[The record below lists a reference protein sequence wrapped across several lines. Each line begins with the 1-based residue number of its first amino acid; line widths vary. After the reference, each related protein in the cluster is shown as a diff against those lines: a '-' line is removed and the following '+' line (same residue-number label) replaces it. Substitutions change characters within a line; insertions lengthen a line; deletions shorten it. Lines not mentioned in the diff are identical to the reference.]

1 MTMDWPLI
9 VILWSHIVAATV
21 WIGGML
27 FLSLVL
33 APVMRTDTSHPAPQA
48 LFRSIARR
56 YRVIVWGAIGVL
68 LVTGI
73 LLLNQHGM
81 FSRGWEKVPCSLIL
95 KLFLVAVLIGC
106 SGLHDFVMGPRSG
119 VIRKK
124 PQDTWT
130 PAEKWMALFSPW
142 IARLSVF
149 VSLGVLAVAAV
160 LKEEL

>member
-1 MTMDWPLI
+1 MTMDWPFI

-27 FLSLVL
+27 FLSLVWM
-33 APVMRTDTSHPAPQA
+33 PVMRTDTSHPTPQA
-48 LFRSIARR
+48 LFRNIARR

-68 LVTGI
+68 MVTGI

-81 FSRGWEKVPCSLIL
+81 FSRGLGKVPSPLIL
-95 KLFLVAVLIGC
+95 KLFLVVVLIGC

-119 VIRKK
+119 VIRRK
-124 PQDTWT
+124 PRDAWT
-130 PAEKWMALFSPW
+130 PTEKLIALGSAW

-149 VSLGVLAVAAV
+149 VSLGVLGVRRC
-160 LKEEL
+160 